1 MYRCLVHLSLIII
14 QFNTYKLILQ
24 HKTFWRLKWVSI
36 TIDKYVGNASVPHV
50 GRGKEVRQLVVTIGQ
65 MDQMASRVNGM
76 WRRNTRVH
84 YVTRPFPV
92 LVLTN
97 CCTCAT
103 ASLKQWGNG
112 IFVTLRN
119 NSNGFC
125 DFYYGTSVDG
135 TLTLHA
141 RFLNFEKFKLS
152 TQGSVF

>member
-1 MYRCLVHLSLIII
+1 
-14 QFNTYKLILQ
+14 
-24 HKTFWRLKWVSI
+24 
-36 TIDKYVGNASVPHV
+36 
-50 GRGKEVRQLVVTIGQ
+50 
-65 MDQMASRVNGM
+65 MASRVNGM